1 MPNDKLPPQNIEAE
15 QFILGA
21 LLIDPASVNKV
32 LDLLNYEAFYKESHQ
47 LIFETI
53 TELSA
58 ANQPVDILTVAE
70 ALKKKAK
77 LDLTGG
83 RLYLTDLANTVNSSA
98 NIEYYAKIV
107 DSYDTLRRIISTGS
121 EMVTD
126 AFESDAEVDDVL
138 NEAQKKIFNLAQ
150 KNIKRDFVAL
160 PEILDTV
167 MESINDK
174 YDKPGINGIST
185 HFSDVDNLTGGFQ
198 KADMVIIA
206 ARPSMGKTAF
216 ALNIAANMAIKDKI
230 PVGIFSLEMS
240 KESLVERMLC
250 SEAEVDSHRLK
261 TKNMQDYD
269 WKKIARAMSRLSEA
283 PIFIDDTS
291 SMSTLELQAKARR
304 LKAEHNI
311 GLIIIDFLTMLKGSQ
326 KRPES
331 RFQEVSEIARS
342 LKSIAR
348 EINVP
353 VIVISQLSRSIEQR
367 NDQTPR
373 MSDLRESGEIEQVA
387 DLIMFVHRDDYY
399 DRTQMNSEAKII
411 VAKHRNGSTGTAEL
425 MFRKEITKFVNK
437 SNEEIPVNPADAN
450 V

>member
-1 MPNDKLPPQNIEAE
+1 MPEDKLPPQNIEAE

-21 LLIDPASVNKV
+21 LLIDPSSVNKV
-32 LDLLNYEAFYKESHQ
+32 VDLLSPEAFYKESHQ
-47 LIFETI
+47 LVFEAI
-53 TELSA
+53 TELSSS
-58 ANQPVDILTVAE
+58 NQPVDILTVAE
-70 ALKKKAK
+70 VLKKKGK
-77 LDLTGG
+77 LDLAGG
-83 RLYLTDLANTVNSSA
+83 RLYLTDLANAVSSSG

-121 EMVTD
+121 EMVTS
-126 AFESDAEVDDVL
+126 AFESDAEVEDVL

-167 MESINDK
+167 METINDK

-185 HFSDVDNLTGGFQ
+185 HFSDVDALTGGFQ
-198 KADMVIIA
+198 KSDMIIIA

-216 ALNIAANMAIKDKI
+216 ALNIATNMAIKDKV

-291 SMSTLELQAKARR
+291 SMTTLELQAKARR
-304 LKAEHNI
+304 LKAEHDI
-311 GLIIIDFLTMLKGSQ
+311 GLIIIDFLTMLKGAQ

-437 SNEEIPVNPADAN
+437 SNEEVPVNNAQ
-450 V
+450 